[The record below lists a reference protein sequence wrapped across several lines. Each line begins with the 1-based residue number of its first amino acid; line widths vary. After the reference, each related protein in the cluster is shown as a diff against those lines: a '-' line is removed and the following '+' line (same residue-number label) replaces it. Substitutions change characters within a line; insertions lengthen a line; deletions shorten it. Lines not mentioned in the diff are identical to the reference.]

1 MYNSIK
7 VLLLYAIFSIYG
19 QNQDTP
25 IDGIAAIVGENII
38 LKSDVSQVVGM
49 TALQNGIDV
58 ARDRALLEKLQEDVL
73 SSLIDQKII
82 LEMAKL
88 DSIEINEKEVDR
100 ALEQQIETFI
110 MRAGTE
116 EMAVKMLGQSLNSF
130 RREYWYDMRDRLITE
145 QYQQQ
150 LIMSVNINRENVVD
164 FYTNYKDSLPM
175 FPVKMKIR
183 HLLVRI
189 KPGEK
194 SRMDALDK
202 IKSLRE
208 RISAGESFSDLA
220 SRYSTDPG
228 SKNNGGSLGYIRRNQ
243 MVKEFE
249 TIAFTQNINTLSE
262 PVETQFGFHLLE
274 TTDKS
279 GEKIKVRHIL
289 LSPEVTEE
297 DETRAYNYA
306 MTLRDSSKSLDSF
319 KRLVIQFSD
328 DEPTKKIGGDLGW
341 ITPTNS
347 PIPVIAEVLDLL
359 EKDECSRPVK
369 SDYGYHLLWV
379 EAVKPGGYP
388 SLETHWIEIEEIT
401 LNHRRMKYF
410 RGWVADARSN
420 FFIDIKE

>member
-1 MYNSIK
+1 
-7 VLLLYAIFSIYG
+7 
-19 QNQDTP
+19 
-25 IDGIAAIVGENII
+25 
-38 LKSDVSQVVGM
+38 
-49 TALQNGIDV
+49 
-58 ARDRALLEKLQEDVL
+58 
-73 SSLIDQKII
+73 
-82 LEMAKL
+82 
-88 DSIEINEKEVDR
+88 
-100 ALEQQIETFI
+100 

-116 EMAVKMLGQSLNSF
+116 EMAEKMLGQSLNAF

-150 LIMSVNINRENVVD
+150 LIMSVNINRENVVN
-164 FYTNYKDSLPM
+164 FFTNYKDSLPV
-175 FPVKMKIR
+175 FPVKMRIR

-194 SRMDALDK
+194 SRLDALDK

-220 SRYSTDPG
+220 SRYSADPG

-274 TTDKS
+274 TTEKS

-289 LSPEVTEE
+289 ISPEITEE

-319 KRLVIQFSD
+319 KRLVIKFSD

-347 PIPVIAEVLDLL
+347 PIPVIAEVLGLL

-401 LNHRRMKYF
+401 LNHRRMEYF